1 MFMSSCYVQVI
12 NDSQIR
18 RGHSCW
24 VPSFFC
30 YFVITK
36 QNLQKSHRLIVI
48 CDIYD
53 ISTSVLVVSVGIF
66 HFCQKICFRIPL
78 IKNIQRYCI
87 SLHQLLRLRSVKA
100 LVLKLLQWHK
110 ISLHLLFAC
119 ISLHQ
124 LLRLRSV
131 KALVLK
137 LLQLIFYET
146 AKLYEMFLSRLKIH
160 KIFIEFST
168 LSKNRLKV
176 WYIFVFFFLSFCLFY
191 LVYLVD
197 LEWWG
202 WWVG

>member
-1 MFMSSCYVQVI
+1 M
-12 NDSQIR
+12 
-18 RGHSCW
+18 
-24 VPSFFC
+24 
-30 YFVITK
+30 
-36 QNLQKSHRLIVI
+36 
-48 CDIYD
+48 
-53 ISTSVLVVSVGIF
+53 
-66 HFCQKICFRIPL
+66 
-78 IKNIQRYCI
+78 
-87 SLHQLLRLRSVKA
+87 
-100 LVLKLLQWHK
+100 LKLLQWHK

-176 WYIFVFFFLSFCLFY
+176 WYIFVFPLLSFCLFVFLSFLFGLFGRPGVVGLVGGVDAWQTLTEAQGALCKAVLRQGWVRVFRCASISRFY
-191 LVYLVD
+191 LCQ
-197 LEWWG
+197 
-202 WWVG
+202 